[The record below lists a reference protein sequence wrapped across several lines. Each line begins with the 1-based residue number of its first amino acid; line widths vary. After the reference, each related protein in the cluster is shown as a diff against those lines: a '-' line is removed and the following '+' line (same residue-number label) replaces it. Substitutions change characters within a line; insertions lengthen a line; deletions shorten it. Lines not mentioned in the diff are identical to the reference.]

1 MTKKKAIIYTIIFLV
16 LVCTVQV
23 WKTFYLAN
31 PSEKFNDMCKNVL
44 APSCQVYINQI
55 TAEKKYD
62 ETVLIQQERIRQN
75 KQVLSFYKRKITN
88 KCLLTMNAKDAHDS
102 LIASAD
108 KKTTK
113 KDYFL
118 LKTSQITIQDITID
132 SLAVAQIQ
140 YKELKDAKAAVKTL
154 KNAKKVLKQNEYM
167 PEKDAAIEFIDKKI
181 QEFAQ

>member
-1 MTKKKAIIYTIIFLV
+1 MTKKKAMIYTIIFLV

-62 ETVLIQQERIRQN
+62 ETVVIQQERIRQN
-75 KQVLSFYKRKITN
+75 KQVLSFYKRKITD
-88 KCLLTMNAKDAHDS
+88 KCLLNMSAKEAQDS
-102 LIASAD
+102 LIECAG
-108 KKTTK
+108 KETCK

-118 LKTSQITIQDITID
+118 LKTSQITVQDIVLD
-132 SLAVAQIQ
+132 SVAVAQIQ

-154 KNAKKVLKQNEYM
+154 KSAKKILKQNKFM

-181 QEFAQ
+181 LEFAQ